1 MTYRAA
7 LDEFARELHAL
18 TLMRASWRFAEVRV
32 PNPVSIRIP
41 VPLHS
46 HPPHTARLTA
56 AIPVGT
62 GEGTGSSVIE
72 VFSPVPFLV
81 LMVPL
86 TDWRKRARLPC
97 VPPTGS

>member
-1 MTYRAA
+1 MITTTCTV
-7 LDEFARELHAL
+7 DEYIQKYEDELRELD
-18 TLMRASWRFAEVRV
+18 LMRVSWTPLQVLV
-32 PNPVSIRIP
+32 PNPILIRIP

-62 GEGTGSSVIE
+62 GEGTGSSVVE

-86 TDWRKRARLPC
+86 TDWR
-97 VPPTGS
+97 